1 MSTPLQHAQTWRFE
15 ALDTWFFKE
24 SRPLD
29 AVGGA
34 QLNSTFPP
42 PARTLIGAVRTTLG
56 DALGG
61 QWQHYGQPGRDT
73 LSPLIGT
80 PNDLGPLSFEGPYI
94 LHRGQRLYPAPLVL
108 MCAEQAHVDGNT
120 TTRFTRLQPGTQTEQ
135 TDLGW
140 VRLPKKQDA
149 SLQGAKPAEDL
160 WLTRAGL
167 QAVLQGK
174 APQEA
179 DLVKAKHLFATEERL
194 GIARDHHSRRPID
207 GLLYQTRHVRPGLE
221 TALGLTVRGLDHS
234 AFAALPT
241 QGLARLG
248 AEGRLAAWS
257 RTEPQPLP
265 TVPTSGRQLMLCLLS
280 HAEFE
285 HGWVPDGF
293 VAQTTDTDQR
303 PCTHWHGMLAGR
315 NARLVSAVT
324 GKPVREGGWDMAAH
338 QPRAV
343 QGLVPAGSCYF
354 FEFDSAEDA
363 RHVAQT
369 MHGTQWGQH
378 TAWGRG
384 LVAVGTWN

>member
-1 MSTPLQHAQTWRFE
+1 MSPPLHHAQAWRFE

-34 QLNSTFPP
+34 QLNSNFPP

-80 PNDLGPLSFEGPYI
+80 PDDLGPLSFEGPYI
-94 LHRGQRLYPAPLVL
+94 LHQGQRLYPAPLVL
-108 MCAEQAHVDGNT
+108 MRAKEEDIHGNT
-120 TTRFTRLQPGTQTEQ
+120 HVRFTRLQPNDQAVQ

-140 VRLPKKQDA
+140 VRLPQKPKD
-149 SLQGAKPAEDL
+149 SPPGAKPAEDL
-160 WLTRAGL
+160 WLTRDGL

-174 APQEA
+174 EPKAEDLREA
-179 DLVKAKHLFATEERL
+179 KDLFATEERL

-207 GLLYQTRHVRPGLE
+207 GLLYQTRHVRPGLDI
-221 TALGLTVRGLDHS
+221 ALGLTVRGLDNN
-234 AFAALPT
+234 AFATLPS

-257 RTEPQPLP
+257 RTELKPLP
-265 TVPTSGRQLMLCLLS
+265 TVHTSGSRLMLCLLS
-280 HAEFE
+280 HADFE
-285 HGWVPDGF
+285 HGWLPDGF
-293 VAQTTDTDQR
+293 VAQTIRTDQH
-303 PCTHWHGMLAGR
+303 PYTYWQGLLAGR

-324 GKPVREGGWDMAAH
+324 GKPIREGGWDMATH

-369 MHGTQWGQH
+369 LHGTQWGRQ

-384 LVAVGTWN
+384 LVAAGAWH